1 MQVTYLPMHRNLKYV
16 ATCSTLCFGLLY
28 ARVRSFVF
36 IVVGVPTL
44 ICLFKYIKIYLLG
57 HNELVF
63 WFHITRQCV
72 EPHCHFE
79 NKKMCYNI
87 VYMIYVI
94 FWMSTPQNMNCMDYE
109 TFEEGWAGYLP
120 LFTSWFVLFMLCL
133 TNKRLYLT
141 TVSLNQSHWL
151 VLIQLLKFDYLILP

>member
-1 MQVTYLPMHRNLKYV
+1 MQGTYLPMHRNLKYV

-36 IVVGVPTL
+36 IVVGVPTI
-44 ICLFKYIKIYLLG
+44 ICLFKYIKIYIRPQRISILISY
-57 HNELVF
+57 HQTSCWPSKKCF
-63 WFHITRQCV
+63 
-72 EPHCHFE
+72 EPNCRLE
-79 NKKMCYNI
+79 NKKMCYYI

-109 TFEEGWAGYLP
+109 IFKEGWAGYLP

-133 TNKRLYLT
+133 RNKRMYLT
-141 TVSLNQSHWL
+141 TVSLNQ
-151 VLIQLLKFDYLILP
+151 